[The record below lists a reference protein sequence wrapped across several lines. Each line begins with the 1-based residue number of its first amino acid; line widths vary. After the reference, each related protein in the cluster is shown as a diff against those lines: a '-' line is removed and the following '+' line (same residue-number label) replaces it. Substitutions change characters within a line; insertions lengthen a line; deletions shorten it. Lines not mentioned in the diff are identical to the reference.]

1 MRFFCDCCFGSFR
14 GWLLFVQYEACLF
27 ELSLPCRVV
36 MNRPS
41 RWWCR
46 VSLLLSAVPPTC
58 PAGLVLLEHGLQCLK
73 RHLWPLILVDGVR
86 NTLFACLLRNFF
98 SLARTYAL
106 LLVKTNIVGPAKCQ
120 VHSHNFAPGTIVL
133 YGAPR
138 NSHTTN

>member
-14 GWLLFVQYEACLF
+14 GWLLYEQYEACLF
-27 ELSLPCRVV
+27 ELSLRCRVV
-36 MNRPS
+36 MIVRHGGGVVCHCRPP
-41 RWWCR
+41 R
-46 VSLLLSAVPPTC
+46 C
-58 PAGLVLLEHGLQCLK
+58 PLPALPAWFLLEHGLQCLK

-120 VHSHNFAPGTIVL
+120 VHSHNFAPGTKVL